1 MSPSSSLRTRVCET
15 LGIEHPILLAGM
27 SPVARAELA
36 AAVSEAGGLG
46 VIGGAAMGPDELRQ
60 QIREVRERTGKPF
73 GVDLLLPGATA
84 RLEDLRQPGQTGET
98 GGGLP
103 EAYRRFQ
110 QSAAEEFGLPQVGP
124 RPPGGGG
131 GGLGGDFAKRQVDV
145 LIEERVPVF
154 VAGLGNPAPFVD
166 AFHAIGSTVIG
177 IVGNVK
183 NARRV
188 AEGGADMV
196 VAQGTEA
203 GGHTGRVAT
212 MPLVP
217 QVVDAV
223 APIPVIAAG
232 GIADGRGL
240 VAALALGA
248 EAIWCGTVFLA
259 TREATLEDELKQR
272 VIDAVD
278 EDTVVTRLYS
288 GKTMRNIRNPL
299 IDLWEAS
306 DLSALPMGAQGAV
319 VEPILRAAREAGRT
333 DLIRNAGGQAAGM
346 VRDGRPAGD
355 VVREMV
361 EGAHEALDR
370 LARLGRAEAA
380 T

>member
-1 MSPSSSLRTRVCET
+1 MASTTSLHTRVCDM

-27 SPVARAELA
+27 SPVARAPLA

-46 VIGGAAMGPDELRQ
+46 VIGGAGMGPDELRQ
-60 QIREVRERTGKPF
+60 QIREVREHTGKPF
-73 GVDLLLPGATA
+73 GVDLLLPAATA
-84 RLEDLRQPGQTGET
+84 RLEDLRQPNGNGGGT
-98 GGGLP
+98 GGLP

-110 QSAAEEFGLPQVGP
+110 ETAARELGLPEVEP

-131 GGLGGDFAKRQVDV
+131 GGLGGDFAKRQVEV
-145 LIEERVPVF
+145 LIQERVPVF

-166 AFHAIGSTVIG
+166 AFHQIGSTVIG

-188 AEGGADMV
+188 AEGGADIV

-217 QVVDAV
+217 QVVDAISPV
-223 APIPVIAAG
+223 PVIAAG

-248 EAIWCGTVFLA
+248 EAVWCGTVFLA
-259 TREATLEDELKQR
+259 TEEATLEDELKQR

-278 EDTVVTRLYS
+278 EDTIVTRLYS

-299 IDLWEAS
+299 IDLWES
-306 DLSALPMGAQGAV
+306 SGLSALPMGAQGAV
-319 VEPILRAAREAGRT
+319 VEPIVRAARQAGRT
-333 DLIRNAGGQAAGM
+333 ELIRNAGGQAAGM
-346 VRDGRPAGD
+346 VHARRPAAE
-355 VVREMV
+355 VVEEMV
-361 EGAHEALDR
+361 DGARQALDR
-370 LARLGRAEAA
+370 LTRLGRAGASA
-380 T
+380 